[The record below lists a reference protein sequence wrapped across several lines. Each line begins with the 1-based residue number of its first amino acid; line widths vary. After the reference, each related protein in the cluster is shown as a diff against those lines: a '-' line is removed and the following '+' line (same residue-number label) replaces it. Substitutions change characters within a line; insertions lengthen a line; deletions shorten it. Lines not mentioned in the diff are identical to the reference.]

1 LLSPL
6 GVFGAANVQCRLRL
20 MSRLAMP
27 QAPSFAALRAGLDG
41 APAPGVAAGALVE
54 GGRVA

>member
-1 LLSPL
+1 LLSLL
-6 GVFGAANVQCRLRL
+6 GVFGVANVQCRTRLR
-20 MSRLAMP
+20 SRLATP

-41 APAPGVAAGALVE
+41 APVPGVAAGALVE